1 MFIPRNNNS
10 HIWSPLKL
18 LHQKPAKPRLGPHNR
33 PQGKLVQQQALQL
46 DLFADDLT
54 TSTPPVEAP
63 PAGPQSR
70 ARPPALPPSEST
82 ALAPG
87 KRRLHFGEHVLDYTL
102 LRSKR
107 RSIGFLISDDGLR
120 VTAPKWVT
128 LGDIEIAIREKK
140 RWIFTKLSEYRD
152 RSTRRM
158 QPQMAWRDGETLPY
172 LGRNITLRIH
182 ATQRAGIHFDEAN
195 EELIVCL
202 PADAGEQQLK
212 DRVLGWLQLEAKR
225 VFAERL
231 PIYAEKLGV
240 TYQSFA
246 LSSATT
252 QWGSCTSEGK
262 IRLNWRLMHF
272 ALPLIDYVI
281 AHELSHL
288 REMNHSPRFWATVQS
303 IFPEFETARKTL
315 RDSAQETLPVF

>member
-1 MFIPRNNNS
+1 M
-10 HIWSPLKL
+10 KL
-18 LHQKPAKPRLGPHNR
+18 LHQKPIKPRPGPNATPR
-33 PQGKLVQQQALQL
+33 GKAQQQQALQL
-46 DLFADDLT
+46 DLFAEDPVAST
-54 TSTPPVEAP
+54 AVPPQTVNPRSTSPKP
-63 PAGPQSR
+63 PAIE
-70 ARPPALPPSEST
+70 PS

-87 KRRLHFGEHVLDYTL
+87 KRRLHFDEHILDYTL

-172 LGRNITLRIH
+172 MGRSITLRIH
-182 ATQRAGIHFDEAN
+182 ATQKAGIHFDDASDQ
-195 EELIVCL
+195 LIVCL

-225 VFAERL
+225 VFGERL
-231 PIYAEKLGV
+231 PIYAKKLGV

-303 IFPEFETARKTL
+303 IFPDFETARKTL

>member
-1 MFIPRNNNS
+1 
-10 HIWSPLKL
+10 LKL
-18 LHQKPAKPRLGPHNR
+18 LHQKQAKPRPGPHHR
-33 PQGKLVQQQALQL
+33 PQGKAQQQQALQL
-46 DLFADDLT
+46 DLFADDSIAGNSPLEP
-54 TSTPPVEAP
+54 SAAAPRSNSGP
-63 PAGPQSR
+63 PAVLQVAPGE
-70 ARPPALPPSEST
+70 AT
-82 ALAPG
+82 VLAPG

-128 LGDIEIAIREKK
+128 LGDIETAIREKK
-140 RWIFTKLSEYRD
+140 RWIFTKLAEYRD
-152 RSTRRM
+152 RSSRRM
-158 QPQMAWRDGETLPY
+158 QPQMQWRDGETLPY
-172 LGRNITLRIH
+172 MGRSITLRIH
-182 ATQRAGIHFDEAN
+182 ATQKAGIHFDDAN
-195 EELIVCL
+195 EQLIVCL

>member
-1 MFIPRNNNS
+1 
-10 HIWSPLKL
+10 LKL
-18 LHQKPAKPRLGPHNR
+18 LHQKPAKPRLGPHGR
-33 PQGKLVQQQALQL
+33 PQGKAQQQQALQL
-46 DLFADDLT
+46 DLFADGFASDVIA
-54 TSTPPVEAP
+54 SMPPVEAP
-63 PAGPQSR
+63 PANSQPRPQ
-70 ARPPALPPSEST
+70 ALAPDEPT

-87 KRRLHFGEHVLDYTL
+87 KRRLRFGEHVLDYTL

-152 RSTRRM
+152 RSTRR
-158 QPQMAWRDGETLPY
+158 
-172 LGRNITLRIH
+172 ITLRIH
-182 ATQRAGIHFDEAN
+182 ATQKAGIHFDDASDQ
-195 EELIVCL
+195 LIVCL

>member
-1 MFIPRNNNS
+1 M
-10 HIWSPLKL
+10 KL
-18 LHQKPAKPRLGPHNR
+18 LHQKQEKPRLGPRNR
-33 PQGKLVQQQALQL
+33 PQGKAQQQQALQL
-46 DLFADDLT
+46 DLFADD
-54 TSTPPVEAP
+54 TSADAAPRKPP
-63 PAGPQSR
+63 PAGPRSK
-70 ARPPALPPSEST
+70 PGLPVLEPGEAT
-82 ALAPG
+82 VLAPG

-128 LGDIEIAIREKK
+128 LGDIETAIREKK
-140 RWIFTKLSEYRD
+140 RWIFTKLAEYRD

-158 QPQMAWRDGETLPY
+158 QPQMQWRDGETLPY
-172 LGRNITLRIH
+172 MGRSITLRIH
-182 ATQRAGIHFDEAN
+182 ATQRAGIHFDEAS
-195 EELIVCL
+195 EQLIICL

-240 TYQSFA
+240 SYQSFA

>member
-1 MFIPRNNNS
+1 M
-10 HIWSPLKL
+10 KL
-18 LHQKPAKPRLGPHNR
+18 LHQKPAKPRLGPHGR
-33 PQGKLVQQQALQL
+33 PQGKAQQQQALQL
-46 DLFADDLT
+46 DLFADGFASDAIA
-54 TSTPPVEAP
+54 STPPVEAP
-63 PAGPQSR
+63 PANSQPGLQPRLQPKPQ
-70 ARPPALPPSEST
+70 ALAPEEPT

-87 KRRLHFGEHVLDYTL
+87 KRRLRFGEHVLDYTL

-158 QPQMAWRDGETLPY
+158 QPQMQWRDGETLPY
-172 LGRNITLRIH
+172 MGRSITLRIH
-182 ATQRAGIHFDEAN
+182 ATQKAGIHFDDTSDQ
-195 EELIVCL
+195 LIVCL

-231 PIYAEKLGV
+231 PIYAQKLGV

>member
-1 MFIPRNNNS
+1 
-10 HIWSPLKL
+10 LKL
-18 LHQKPAKPRLGPHNR
+18 LHQKPTKQHLGPNAR
-33 PQGKLVQQQALQL
+33 PRGKLPQQQALQL
-46 DLFADDLT
+46 DLFADDSIA
-54 TSTPPVEAP
+54 STPPVPHTPHPRSNPRATPVPQTP
-63 PAGPQSR
+63 PVAD
-70 ARPPALPPSEST
+70 AV

-87 KRRLHFGEHVLDYTL
+87 KRRLHFGEHILDYTL

-172 LGRNITLRIH
+172 MGRSITLRIH
-182 ATQRAGIHFDEAN
+182 ATQKAGIHFDDASDQ
-195 EELIVCL
+195 LIVCL

-225 VFAERL
+225 VFGERL
-231 PIYAEKLGV
+231 PIYAKKLGV

>member
-1 MFIPRNNNS
+1 M
-10 HIWSPLKL
+10 
-18 LHQKPAKPRLGPHNR
+18 
-33 PQGKLVQQQALQL
+33 QL
-46 DLFADDLT
+46 DLFADAPIAH
-54 TSTPPVEAP
+54 TPPVPPIVNPRSTPVTQPAWPGESAAP
-63 PAGPQSR
+63 
-70 ARPPALPPSEST
+70 
-82 ALAPG
+82 APG
-87 KRRLHFGEHVLDYTL
+87 KRRLHFGDHVLDYTL

-158 QPQMAWRDGETLPY
+158 QPQMQWRDGETLPY
-172 LGRNITLRIH
+172 MGRSITLRIH
-182 ATQRAGIHFDEAN
+182 ATQKAGIQFDEVTDQ
-195 EELIVCL
+195 LIVCL
-202 PADAGEQQLK
+202 PTDASEQQLK

-240 TYQSFA
+240 TYRSFA

>member
-1 MFIPRNNNS
+1 M
-10 HIWSPLKL
+10 KL
-18 LHQKPAKPRLGPHNR
+18 LHQKPTKPRLGPDAR
-33 PQGKLVQQQALQL
+33 PQGKLPQQQALQL
-46 DLFADDLT
+46 DLFADDSIA
-54 TSTPPVEAP
+54 STPAAPQAPNPRSNPRLAPVPQTPLAGEA
-63 PAGPQSR
+63 G
-70 ARPPALPPSEST
+70 

-87 KRRLHFGEHVLDYTL
+87 KRRLHFGEHTLDYTL

-128 LGDIEIAIREKK
+128 LGDIEVAIREKK

-158 QPQMAWRDGETLPY
+158 QPQMQWRDGETLPY
-172 LGRNITLRIH
+172 MGRSITLRIH
-182 ATQRAGIHFDEAN
+182 ATQKAGIHFDDASDQ
-195 EELIVCL
+195 LIVCL

-225 VFAERL
+225 VFGERL
-231 PIYAEKLGV
+231 PIYAKKLGV

>member
-1 MFIPRNNNS
+1 M
-10 HIWSPLKL
+10 
-18 LHQKPAKPRLGPHNR
+18 
-33 PQGKLVQQQALQL
+33 QL
-46 DLFADDLT
+46 DLFADGFASDAIA
-54 TSTPPVEAP
+54 STPPVEAP
-63 PAGPQSR
+63 PANSQPGLQPRLQPKPQ
-70 ARPPALPPSEST
+70 ALAPDEPT

-87 KRRLHFGEHVLDYTL
+87 KRRLRFGEHVLDYTL

-158 QPQMAWRDGETLPY
+158 QPQMQWRDGETLPY
-172 LGRNITLRIH
+172 MGRSITLRIH
-182 ATQRAGIHFDEAN
+182 ATQKAGIHFDDTSDQ
-195 EELIVCL
+195 LIVCL

-231 PIYAEKLGV
+231 PIYAQKLGV